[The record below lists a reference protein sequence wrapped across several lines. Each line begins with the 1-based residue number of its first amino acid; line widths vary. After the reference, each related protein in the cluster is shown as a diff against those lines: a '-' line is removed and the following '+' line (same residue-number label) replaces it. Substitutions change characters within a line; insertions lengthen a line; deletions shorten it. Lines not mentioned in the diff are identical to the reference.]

1 MSKRRKRRSKVRLH
15 RVLILLFTAAL
26 ILYCL
31 IIAVGFVRNLF
42 HRPARLPEEEKT
54 EQSMIQS
61 GYAQACPD
69 EIASLTRFGIDVSQY
84 QGSIDWNSVKESGV
98 EYAFIRV
105 GARGY
110 VSGEIYEDETFLE
123 NLYGAKEAGIPVGVY
138 FFSQSVSNEEAVEE
152 AEYVLSVLNGY
163 SLELPV
169 VFDFEL
175 PADEQARTHD
185 LNSSEIASQA
195 QVFLEHIQQGGYQPM
210 LYLNSGLF
218 SIYENA
224 GLTEQWPI
232 WYAEY
237 GVSQPDRCG
246 LDIWQYSETGT
257 LPGISDHTVDL
268 NLMRQDFLK
277 IQS

>member
-123 NLYGAKEAGIPVGVY
+123 NLYGAKKRE
-138 FFSQSVSNEEAVEE
+138 SQ
-152 AEYVLSVLNGY
+152 
-163 SLELPV
+163 
-169 VFDFEL
+169 
-175 PADEQARTHD
+175 
-185 LNSSEIASQA
+185 
-195 QVFLEHIQQGGYQPM
+195 
-210 LYLNSGLF
+210 
-218 SIYENA
+218 
-224 GLTEQWPI
+224 
-232 WYAEY
+232 
-237 GVSQPDRCG
+237 
-246 LDIWQYSETGT
+246 
-257 LPGISDHTVDL
+257 
-268 NLMRQDFLK
+268 
-277 IQS
+277 